1 MATQKFTGVIPPVVV
16 PDTEDHQLDVA
27 SFERSI
33 NRMIDA
39 GVDGLFFLGSSGE
52 VVFSTDERRRQII
65 AEAVR
70 IVDHRVP
77 VLVGI
82 IDTETERMIE
92 HGKVAQELGA
102 DALVATCPFYALQG
116 MTEVEEHFRILHEEL
131 DLPIFAYDIPVC
143 VHTKLPWKLLAKLGA
158 EGVLAGVK
166 DSSGDDIS
174 FRYLIQENEKNGHPM
189 SILTG
194 HEVVVDGAYLGGA
207 AAIRC
212 QGLADIAAIKGRC
225 EVPVIGLW
233 KDGHEGVYITPT
245 LRHARACVAAGADI
259 VAIDATDRPRPDGKT
274 VEDTFRPLH
283 EEGVLLMADCATIED
298 IRRAVD
304 LGFDLVSTTL
314 SHGVAAIDCTMADGP
329 DLPLLRQAT
338 EEFPGLPIICE
349 GRVHT
354 PEEAR
359 AAIDAGAWAVVV
371 GTAIT
376 HPTSITSWFKAALE
390 A

>member
-1 MATQKFTGVIPPVVV
+1 MT
-16 PDTEDHQLDVA
+16 
-27 SFERSI
+27 
-33 NRMIDA
+33 
-39 GVDGLFFLGSSGE
+39 VD
-52 VVFSTDERRRQII
+52 
-65 AEAVR
+65 
-70 IVDHRVP
+70 P
-77 VLVGI
+77 
-82 IDTETERMIE
+82 
-92 HGKVAQELGA
+92 
-102 DALVATCPFYALQG
+102 
-116 MTEVEEHFRILHEEL
+116 
-131 DLPIFAYDIPVC
+131 
-143 VHTKLPWKLLAKLGA
+143 
-158 EGVLAGVK
+158 
-166 DSSGDDIS
+166 
-174 FRYLIQENEKNGHPM
+174 LIQSLKGKLVVSVQAYMGEPLRTPETMAQM
-189 SILTG
+189 SRAC
-194 HEVVVDGAYLGGA
+194 ELGGA

-283 EEGVLLMADCATIED
+283 EEGVLLMADCATIE
-298 IRRAVD
+298 
-304 LGFDLVSTTL
+304 
-314 SHGVAAIDCTMADGP
+314 
-329 DLPLLRQAT
+329 
-338 EEFPGLPIICE
+338 